1 MNRYFVSRSL
11 VLAAG
16 LVVVTS
22 TAWAQTARRDETRP
36 FLRTPT
42 SEARETAVKL
52 DGYAP
57 APELEPVHFDF
68 DKATIRPEDARVLDR
83 HAEWL
88 KANSDVHVAIDG
100 GADQRGT
107 VMYNQKLSER
117 RARAV
122 RDYLVMRGVSAD
134 RIHHLSYGEVLP
146 ACRDA
151 AEACWQQNRRASF
164 LVKTMER
171 QKP

>member
-1 MNRYFVSRSL
+1 MNRHFISSSL
-11 VLAAG
+11 VLAAC
-16 LVVVTS
+16 LVAVAS
-22 TAWAQTARRDETRP
+22 PAWAQTARRDEPRP

-57 APELEPVHFDF
+57 TPELGPVHFDF
-68 DKATIRPEDARVLDR
+68 DKATIRPDAARMLDR

-107 VMYNQKLSER
+107 VVYNQNLSES
-117 RARAV
+117 RAGAV
-122 RDYLVMRGVSAD
+122 RDYLVMRGVPAE
-134 RIHHLSYGEVLP
+134 RIHRLGYGEVMP
-146 ACRDA
+146 TCRDA
-151 AEACWQQNRRASF
+151 GEACWQKNRRASF
-164 LVKTMER
+164 LVKMMER

>member
-1 MNRYFVSRSL
+1 M
-11 VLAAG
+11 
-16 LVVVTS
+16 
-22 TAWAQTARRDETRP
+22 
-36 FLRTPT
+36 
-42 SEARETAVKL
+42 
-52 DGYAP
+52 
-57 APELEPVHFDF
+57 
-68 DKATIRPEDARVLDR
+68 LDR

-88 KANSDVHVAIDG
+88 KANSDVRVAIDG

-134 RIHHLSYGEVLP
+134 RIQLLGYGEVLKE
-146 ACRDA
+146 CRDA
-151 AEACWQQNRRASF
+151 AEACWQKNRRASF
-164 LVKTMER
+164 LVKSPER

>member
-1 MNRYFVSRSL
+1 MSHHFVSRSF
-11 VLAAG
+11 VLAAC
-16 LVVVTS
+16 LVAVAS
-22 TAWAQTARRDETRP
+22 PAWAQTARRAETRP
-36 FLRTPT
+36 FLHTPT
-42 SEARETAVKL
+42 SEARETAVTL
-52 DGYAP
+52 DGYAQT
-57 APELEPVHFDF
+57 PELAPVHFDF
-68 DKATIRPEDARVLDR
+68 DRATIRPADARMLDR

-88 KANSDVHVAIDG
+88 KANSDVRVAIDG

-107 VMYNQKLSER
+107 VVYNQNLSER

-134 RIHHLSYGEVLP
+134 RIHQLGYGEVLP
-146 ACRDA
+146 VCRPA
-151 AEACWQQNRRASF
+151 GEACWQQNRRATF

>member
-1 MNRYFVSRSL
+1 MNRHLVSSSL
-11 VLAAG
+11 VLAAC
-16 LVVVTS
+16 LVVLS
-22 TAWAQTARRDETRP
+22 SPAWAQTARKSEARA

-57 APELEPVHFDF
+57 TPELAPVHFDF
-68 DKATIRPEDARVLDR
+68 DKAAIRPEDARMLDR

-107 VMYNQKLSER
+107 VVYNQNLSER

-134 RIHHLSYGEVLP
+134 RIRLLGYGEVML
-146 ACRDA
+146 ACRDSG
-151 AEACWQQNRRASF
+151 EACRQQNRRASF
-164 LVKTMER
+164 LVKTTER